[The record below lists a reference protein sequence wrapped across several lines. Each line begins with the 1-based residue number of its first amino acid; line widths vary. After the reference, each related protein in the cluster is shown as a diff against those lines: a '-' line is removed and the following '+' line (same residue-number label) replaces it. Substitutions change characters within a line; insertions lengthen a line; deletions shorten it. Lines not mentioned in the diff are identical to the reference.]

1 MEHTARDKH
10 IDVMKGFAILL
21 VLLGHR
27 FMTNTIEGAQHP
39 AAVIIYS
46 FHMAFFFFISGY
58 VNEKTHQLSRKGVA
72 RYTLDKIRTL
82 LLPFLVWTLICFWID
97 GGSSLSGFVSRLNF
111 YPNNGYLFLP
121 VLFGFFILLP
131 ISEMCKWG
139 GVICVILLIAVGL
152 LVKQVFPIWY
162 AGYMLT
168 FLLGGYMADEKNENK
183 LTTNRVY
190 GISALVLVAC
200 WCVYPLESSSIGK
213 LCNLL
218 LMFIIGPAS
227 CITFFNIFKK
237 MQLPKYISAYF
248 SEIGKYTLVL
258 YLVPILI
265 LPSKNFFVE
274 GQLTVTAVNLVI
286 LAVAVAHSLV
296 SYAIGRVIYEIP
308 YLRFILFG
316 KK

>member
-111 YPNNGYLFLP
+111 YPNNGYWFLP

-139 GVICVILLIAVGL
+139 G
-152 LVKQVFPIWY
+152 
-162 AGYMLT
+162 
-168 FLLGGYMADEKNENK
+168 
-183 LTTNRVY
+183 
-190 GISALVLVAC
+190 
-200 WCVYPLESSSIGK
+200 
-213 LCNLL
+213 
-218 LMFIIGPAS
+218 
-227 CITFFNIFKK
+227 
-237 MQLPKYISAYF
+237 
-248 SEIGKYTLVL
+248 
-258 YLVPILI
+258 
-265 LPSKNFFVE
+265 
-274 GQLTVTAVNLVI
+274 
-286 LAVAVAHSLV
+286 
-296 SYAIGRVIYEIP
+296 
-308 YLRFILFG
+308 
-316 KK
+316 

>member
-111 YPNNGYLFLP
+111 YPNNGYWFLP

-139 GVICVILLIAVGL
+139 GGNLCHTIDCCR
-152 LVKQVFPIWY
+152 P
-162 AGYMLT
+162 
-168 FLLGGYMADEKNENK
+168 
-183 LTTNRVY
+183 
-190 GISALVLVAC
+190 
-200 WCVYPLESSSIGK
+200 IGK
-213 LCNLL
+213 AGFPDLVCRLYAHV
-218 LMFIIGPAS
+218 FIRR
-227 CITFFNIFKK
+227 
-237 MQLPKYISAYF
+237 
-248 SEIGKYTLVL
+248 L
-258 YLVPILI
+258 Y
-265 LPSKNFFVE
+265 
-274 GQLTVTAVNLVI
+274 G
-286 LAVAVAHSLV
+286 
-296 SYAIGRVIYEIP
+296 
-308 YLRFILFG
+308 
-316 KK
+316 